1 MAFVALALVASFGFY
16 VLTPEERRRFVRS
29 AREVVRNVLA
39 AVAMARPHPD
49 DPFYSELRARN
60 RWPLATYLVL
70 AANVSVF
77 VATLFG
83 TGAVADHD
91 TLLSWGANF
100 GPRTTNGE
108 RWRLFTS
115 MFVHG
120 SILQLL
126 INSAALAELG
136 RVVERIVGRL
146 TFAIAYLA
154 AGVLGSVV
162 LVAGSPTT
170 VFTGSTTAVF
180 GIVGLLLA
188 VSIRSLLHRLPVRI
202 PLRALRPLAPA
213 LVIFALYYTATESTY
228 TLAKIG
234 LFTGLVVG
242 IVLTRQ
248 VSDDRIRV
256 RRYAALTAATAL
268 VVFMAAMAVRVVS
281 DIRPDVAAVMAV
293 EDRTARAYDAAV
305 RRFQKGR
312 ASAKDL
318 VQIIEQSIVPELQ
331 GASERV
337 SALGNVPP
345 RDEALLAYTH
355 QYLRLR
361 EESWRLRAEA
371 LRKVSM
377 GKLREADTTEQA
389 SLRVFDKVKSEF
401 VAQ

>member
-1 MAFVALALVASFGFY
+1 MAFVALALVASFAFY
-16 VLTPEERRRFVRS
+16 VLTPEERRRFARN
-29 AREVVRNVLA
+29 AREVARSVLA
-39 AVAMARPHPD
+39 AAAMSRPHPD
-49 DPFYSELRARN
+49 DPFYSELRTRS

-70 AANVSVF
+70 AANVGVF
-77 VATLFG
+77 VAMLFG

-115 MFVHG
+115 MFVHA

-136 RVVERIVGRL
+136 RVVERIVGHL
-146 TFAIAYLA
+146 TFAIVYLA

-180 GIVGLLLA
+180 GIVGLLIA

-213 LVIFALYYTATESTY
+213 LVIFALYYLATESTY

-234 LFTGLVVG
+234 LCSGLVAG

-256 RRYAALTAATAL
+256 RRYAAVTAATA
-268 VVFMAAMAVRVVS
+268 VIVFMAAMAVRAVS

-305 RRFQKGR
+305 QRFQKGR
-312 ASAKDL
+312 ATARDL
-318 VQIIEQSIVPELQ
+318 VQIIEQSIVPELH
-331 GASERV
+331 GATERV
-337 SALGNVPP
+337 SALGNVPA

-377 GKLREADTTEQA
+377 GKLREADKTEQA
-389 SLRVFDKVKSEF
+389 SLRVLDKVKSEF
-401 VAQ
+401 VTQ